1 MRRKHIVERHTTSQV
16 LLQSVFDLV
25 NLVYFDVFSLDALKN
40 RVLFGRLV
48 NLPDISTFSRFGIFH

>member
-1 MRRKHIVERHTTSQV
+1 MRRKHIVERHTTSKI

>member
-1 MRRKHIVERHTTSQV
+1 MRRKHIVERHTASQI

-25 NLVYFDVFSLDALKN
+25 NLVYFDVFSLYALKN

>member
-1 MRRKHIVERHTTSQV
+1 MRRKHIVERHTTSQI

>member
-1 MRRKHIVERHTTSQV
+1 MRRKHIVERHTTSQI

-25 NLVYFDVFSLDALKN
+25 NLVYFDVFGLDALKN